1 MKKVKLREDIK
12 IPKMSQNN
20 VNSNCVPENG
30 GRGGGQNGPPAHSM
44 VKECVSLAQLIIIK
58 ARLNG
63 SNMLGQHHPTLLATT
78 CCLRLNT
85 MLGHVGQC
93 WIVLEDG

>member
-58 ARLNG
+58 TRRLV
-63 SNMLGQHHPTLLATT
+63 LKKTVF
-78 CCLRLNT
+78 LR
-85 MLGHVGQC
+85 GRVR
-93 WIVLEDG
+93 